1 MQMTTAFAPSAA
13 DLEDVWFDLG
23 GAILTF
29 GPRDGGAEEDFE
41 EDEQDFETEEDGFAD
56 EAEDDLA
63 DVNQEDAAA

>member
-41 EDEQDFETEEDGFAD
+41 EDDQDFEVEEADDNDGVGDPEDAED
-56 EAEDDLA
+56 EAA
-63 DVNQEDAAA
+63 